1 MTDTTVTTT
10 VTFHD
15 LEHAYDSELDELEA
29 AYEDVVAEAQSEH
42 GDDALDVRDPDDE
55 LAQLQQQAEAY
66 EQAGMA
72 IQSRQHSI
80 GQLADEYE
88 GNRFKLKML
97 SGRELMDIEAELR
110 AKAQQRDV
118 SPESLQSERKAL
130 VVDAA
135 TVEAP
140 DGVPQA
146 EDSVGENDPKP
157 SECPNPLTLALYEQ
171 VERLNQAGDTD
182 FRAPGFGDGDEPDSI
197 ESSGTPTVSEPLSNT
212 SVPDDV
218 AGQSGGDS

>member
-1 MTDTTVTTT
+1 MTQTQVTTT

-15 LEHAYDSELDELEA
+15 LQHAYDAELDELEA
-29 AYEDVVAEAQSEH
+29 AYEDVAAEATDEH
-42 GDDALDVRDPDDE
+42 GDDALDRRDPGDD
-55 LAQLQQQAEAY
+55 LAQLQAQAEAY

-80 GQLADEYE
+80 QRLADEYE
-88 GNRFKLKML
+88 GNRFKVKML

-110 AKAQQRDV
+110 ARAQQRDV
-118 SPESLQSERKAL
+118 SAESLQSERKAL

-140 DGVPQA
+140 EGIPHEDGTPV
-146 EDSVGENDPKP
+146 P

-182 FRAPGFGDGDEPDSI
+182 FRAPGFGDGDAPDTT
-197 ESSGTPTVSEPLSNT
+197 ESSATPTVSEPLSNT

-218 AGQSGGDS
+218 TETTGGNS